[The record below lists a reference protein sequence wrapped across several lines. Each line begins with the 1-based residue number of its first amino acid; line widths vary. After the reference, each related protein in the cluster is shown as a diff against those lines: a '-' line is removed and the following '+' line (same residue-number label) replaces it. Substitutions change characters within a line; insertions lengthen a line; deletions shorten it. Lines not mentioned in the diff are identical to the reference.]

1 MRTVDPGTGT
11 EAGPDFDEPSDET
24 SAETGEVT
32 AGPPPSRRMLVLCA
46 VAGFVLGG
54 GVLGLLWG
62 LSGVHAGALDDAL
75 AACQAL
81 DRIGELPDTSRDAQP
96 SLTPGLSGERLH
108 RMTAARELAA
118 AAAQVNATYQPLAD
132 HIDGV
137 SRMVLSLH
145 FNDIS
150 GQRHLVEA
158 KEICGRI

>member
-11 EAGPDFDEPSDET
+11 DADPDFDESSEE
-24 SAETGEVT
+24 AE
-32 AGPPPSRRMLVLCA
+32 AKPPPPSRRLLVLCA

-54 GVLGLLWG
+54 SVLGLLWG
-62 LSGVHAGALDDAL
+62 LSGVHAGALEDAV

-81 DRIGELPDTSRDAQP
+81 DRVGELPDTSRDTQP
-96 SLTPGLSGERLH
+96 SLTPSLSSERLH
-108 RMTAARELAA
+108 RMMAARELSA
-118 AAAQVNATYQPLAD
+118 AAAQLNANYQPLAD
-132 HIDGV
+132 HVDGV

-150 GQRHLVEA
+150 GQRHLTEA

>member
-1 MRTVDPGTGT
+1 MRTMDTGT
-11 EAGPDFDEPSDET
+11 DAEPDYDEPAADSGD
-24 SAETGEVT
+24 AGEV
-32 AGPPPSRRMLVLCA
+32 AAPVPQSRRMLVLCA

-54 GVLGLLWG
+54 GVLGLLWS

-81 DRIGELPDTSRDAQP
+81 DRVGELPDTSRDEHP
-96 SLTPGLSGERLH
+96 SLTPGLTPERLH
-108 RMTAARELAA
+108 RMTAARELSA

-150 GQRHLVEA
+150 GQRHLVQA
-158 KEICGRI
+158 QEICGRL

>member
-11 EAGPDFDEPSDET
+11 DAEPDFDESPTESE
-24 SAETGEVT
+24 EVK
-32 AGPPPSRRMLVLCA
+32 AVPAQSRRMLVLCA

-54 GVLGLLWG
+54 GVLGLLWS

-81 DRIGELPDTSRDAQP
+81 DRVGELPDTSRDAQP
-96 SLTPGLSGERLH
+96 SLTPGLTPERLH
-108 RMTAARELAA
+108 RMTAARELSA
-118 AAAQVNATYQPLAD
+118 AAAQVNAAYQPLAD
-132 HIDGV
+132 HIDGI

-150 GQRHLVEA
+150 GQRHVVQA
-158 KEICGRI
+158 QEICGRL

>member
-11 EAGPDFDEPSDET
+11 DADPDFDESSEE
-24 SAETGEVT
+24 AE
-32 AGPPPSRRMLVLCA
+32 AKPPPPSRRLLVLSA

-54 GVLGLLWG
+54 SVLGLLWG
-62 LSGVHAGALDDAL
+62 LSGVHAGALEDAV

-81 DRIGELPDTSRDAQP
+81 DRVGELPDTSRDAQP
-96 SLTPGLSGERLH
+96 SLTPSLSSERLR
-108 RMTAARELAA
+108 RMMAARELSA
-118 AAAQVNATYQPLAD
+118 AAAQVNANYQPLAD

-150 GQRHLVEA
+150 GQRHLAEA

>member
-11 EAGPDFDEPSDET
+11 DADPDFDESPEE
-24 SAETGEVT
+24 AE
-32 AGPPPSRRMLVLCA
+32 AKPPPPSRRLLVLSA

-54 GVLGLLWG
+54 SVLGLLWG
-62 LSGVHAGALDDAL
+62 LSGVHAGALEDAV

-81 DRIGELPDTSRDAQP
+81 DRVGELPDTSRDTQP
-96 SLTPGLSGERLH
+96 SLTPSLSSERLH
-108 RMTAARELAA
+108 RMMAARELSA
-118 AAAQVNATYQPLAD
+118 AAAQVNANYQPLAD

-150 GQRHLVEA
+150 GQRHLTEA

>member
-11 EAGPDFDEPSDET
+11 DADPDFDESSEE
-24 SAETGEVT
+24 AE
-32 AGPPPSRRMLVLCA
+32 AKSPPPSRRLLVLCA

-54 GVLGLLWG
+54 SVLGLLWG
-62 LSGVHAGALDDAL
+62 LSGVHAGALDDAV

-81 DRIGELPDTSRDAQP
+81 DRVGELPDTSRDAQP
-96 SLTPGLSGERLH
+96 SLTPSLSSERLH
-108 RMTAARELAA
+108 RMMAARELAA
-118 AAAQVNATYQPLAD
+118 AAAQVNANYQPLAD

-150 GQRHLVEA
+150 GQRHLTEA

>member
-11 EAGPDFDEPSDET
+11 DADPDFDESSEE
-24 SAETGEVT
+24 AE
-32 AGPPPSRRMLVLCA
+32 AKPPPPSRRLLVLSA

-54 GVLGLLWG
+54 SVLGLLWG
-62 LSGVHAGALDDAL
+62 LSGVHAGALEDAV

-81 DRIGELPDTSRDAQP
+81 DRVGELPDTSRDTQP
-96 SLTPGLSGERLH
+96 SLTPSLSSERLH
-108 RMTAARELAA
+108 RMMAARELSA
-118 AAAQVNATYQPLAD
+118 AAAQVNANYQPLAD
-132 HIDGV
+132 HVDGV

-150 GQRHLVEA
+150 GQRHLTEA

>member
-11 EAGPDFDEPSDET
+11 DAEPDFDESSTE
-24 SAETGEVT
+24 SEEAE
-32 AGPPPSRRMLVLCA
+32 AAPPQSRRMLVLCA

-54 GVLGLLWG
+54 GVLGLLWS

-81 DRIGELPDTSRDAQP
+81 DRVGELPDTSRDAQP
-96 SLTPGLSGERLH
+96 SLTPGLTPERLH
-108 RMTAARELAA
+108 RMTAARELSA
-118 AAAQVNATYQPLAD
+118 AAAQVNAAYQPLAD
-132 HIDGV
+132 HIDGI

-150 GQRHLVEA
+150 GQRHVVQA
-158 KEICGRI
+158 QEICGRL

>member
-11 EAGPDFDEPSDET
+11 DADPDFDESSEE
-24 SAETGEVT
+24 AE
-32 AGPPPSRRMLVLCA
+32 AKPPPPSRRLLVLCA

-54 GVLGLLWG
+54 SVLGLLWG
-62 LSGVHAGALDDAL
+62 LSGVHAGALEDAV

-81 DRIGELPDTSRDAQP
+81 DRVGELPDTSRDTQP
-96 SLTPGLSGERLH
+96 SLTPSLSSERLH
-108 RMTAARELAA
+108 RMMAARELSA
-118 AAAQVNATYQPLAD
+118 AAAQVNANYQPLAD

-150 GQRHLVEA
+150 GQRHLAEA
-158 KEICGRI
+158 KEICNRI

>member
-11 EAGPDFDEPSDET
+11 DAEPDFDESSTE
-24 SAETGEVT
+24 SEE
-32 AGPPPSRRMLVLCA
+32 AGAAPPQSRRMLVLCA

-54 GVLGLLWG
+54 GVLGLLWS

-81 DRIGELPDTSRDAQP
+81 DRVGELPDTSRDAQP
-96 SLTPGLSGERLH
+96 SLTPGLTPERLH
-108 RMTAARELAA
+108 RMTAARELSA
-118 AAAQVNATYQPLAD
+118 AAAQVNAAYQPLAD

-150 GQRHLVEA
+150 GQRHVVQA
-158 KEICGRI
+158 QEICARL

>member
-11 EAGPDFDEPSDET
+11 DAVPDFEESP
-24 SAETGEVT
+24 AETGEP
-32 AGPPPSRRMLVLCA
+32 AAPQPSRRLLVLCA

-54 GVLGLLWG
+54 SVLGLLWG
-62 LSGVHAGALDDAL
+62 LSGVHAGALDDAV

-81 DRIGELPDTSRDAQP
+81 DRVGELPDTSRDAQP
-96 SLTPGLSGERLH
+96 SLTPGLSAERLQ
-108 RMTAARELAA
+108 RMTAARALSA
-118 AAAQVNATYQPLAD
+118 AAAQVNANYQPLAD

-150 GQRHLVEA
+150 GQRHLTEA

>member
-11 EAGPDFDEPSDET
+11 DADPDFDEPSEE
-24 SAETGEVT
+24 AEPKP
-32 AGPPPSRRMLVLCA
+32 PPPSRRLLVLCA

-54 GVLGLLWG
+54 SVLGLLWG
-62 LSGVHAGALDDAL
+62 LSGVHAGALEDAV

-81 DRIGELPDTSRDAQP
+81 DRVGELPDTSRDAQP
-96 SLTPGLSGERLH
+96 SLTPSLSSERLH
-108 RMTAARELAA
+108 RMMAARELSA
-118 AAAQVNATYQPLAD
+118 AAAQVNANYQPLAD

-150 GQRHLVEA
+150 GQRHLTEA

>member
-11 EAGPDFDEPSDET
+11 DAGPDFDEPAGESDDVK
-24 SAETGEVT
+24 A
-32 AGPPPSRRMLVLCA
+32 AAPPQSRRLLVLCA

-81 DRIGELPDTSRDAQP
+81 DRVGDLPDTSRDTQP
-96 SLTPGLSGERLH
+96 SLTPGLTPERLH
-108 RMTAARELAA
+108 RMTAARELSA

-137 SRMVLSLH
+137 ARMVLSLH

-150 GQRHLVEA
+150 GQRHLVQA
-158 KEICGRI
+158 QEICGRI

>member
-11 EAGPDFDEPSDET
+11 DAEPDFDESSTE
-24 SAETGEVT
+24 SEEVE
-32 AGPPPSRRMLVLCA
+32 AAPARSRRMLVLCA

-81 DRIGELPDTSRDAQP
+81 DRVGELPDTSRDTQP
-96 SLTPGLSGERLH
+96 SLTPGLTPERLH
-108 RMTAARELAA
+108 RMTAARELSA
-118 AAAQVNATYQPLAD
+118 AAAQVNAAYQPLAD

-150 GQRHLVEA
+150 GQRHLVQAQEL
-158 KEICGRI
+158 CGRL

>member
-1 MRTVDPGTGT
+1 MRTMNTGAGTGA
-11 EAGPDFDEPSDET
+11 EAGPDYDDESPADS
-24 SAETGEVT
+24 GEAAAPV
-32 AGPPPSRRMLVLCA
+32 PQSRRMLVLCA

-54 GVLGLLWG
+54 GVLGLLWS

-75 AACQAL
+75 AACQSL
-81 DRIGELPDTSRDAQP
+81 DRVGELPDTSRDAQP
-96 SLTPGLSGERLH
+96 SLTPGLTPERLH
-108 RMTAARELAA
+108 RMTAARELSA

-150 GQRHLVEA
+150 GQRHLVQA
-158 KEICGRI
+158 QEICGRL

>member
-1 MRTVDPGTGT
+1 MRTLDPGTGT
-11 EAGPDFDEPSDET
+11 DADPDFDESSEEAE
-24 SAETGEVT
+24 SAS
-32 AGPPPSRRMLVLCA
+32 PPPSRRLLVLCA

-54 GVLGLLWG
+54 SVLGLLWG
-62 LSGVHAGALDDAL
+62 LSGVHAGALEDAV

-81 DRIGELPDTSRDAQP
+81 DRVGELPDTSRDTQP
-96 SLTPGLSGERLH
+96 SLTPSLSSERLH
-108 RMTAARELAA
+108 RMMAARELAA
-118 AAAQVNATYQPLAD
+118 AAAQVNANYQPLAD

-150 GQRHLVEA
+150 GQRHLTEA

>member
-11 EAGPDFDEPSDET
+11 DAEPDYEESSVDR
-24 SAETGEVT
+24 GET
-32 AGPPPSRRMLVLCA
+32 AGPSRRPLVLSA
-46 VAGFVLGG
+46 VAGFVLGAS
-54 GVLGLLWG
+54 VLGLLWG
-62 LSGVHAGALDDAL
+62 LSGVHAGALEDAV

-81 DRIGELPDTSRDAQP
+81 DRVGELPDTSRDAQP
-96 SLTPGLSGERLH
+96 SLTPALSAERLQ
-108 RMTAARELAA
+108 RMTAARALSA
-118 AAAQVNATYQPLAD
+118 AAAQVNANYQPLAD

-150 GQRHLVEA
+150 GQRHLTEA

>member
-1 MRTVDPGTGT
+1 MHTVDPGTGT
-11 EAGPDFDEPSDET
+11 DADPDFAESSEET
-24 SAETGEVT
+24 EVKP
-32 AGPPPSRRMLVLCA
+32 PPPSRRLLVLSA

-54 GVLGLLWG
+54 SVLGLLWG
-62 LSGVHAGALDDAL
+62 LSGVHAGALEDAV

-81 DRIGELPDTSRDAQP
+81 DRVGELPDTSRDAQP
-96 SLTPGLSGERLH
+96 SLTPALSGERLH
-108 RMTAARELAA
+108 RMVAARELSAA
-118 AAAQVNATYQPLAD
+118 ASQLNANYQPLAD

-150 GQRHLVEA
+150 GQRHLTEA

>member
-11 EAGPDFDEPSDET
+11 NAGPDFDES
-24 SAETGEVT
+24 SAETGEVV
-32 AGPPPSRRMLVLCA
+32 APVPRPRRMLVLSA

-81 DRIGELPDTSRDAQP
+81 DRVGELPDTSRDAQP
-96 SLTPGLSGERLH
+96 SLVQGLTPERLH
-108 RMTAARELAA
+108 RMTAARELSA

-137 SRMVLSLH
+137 TRMVLSLH
-145 FNDIS
+145 FNDVS
-150 GQRHLVEA
+150 GQRHLA
-158 KEICGRI
+158 QAREICGRI

>member
-1 MRTVDPGTGT
+1 MRTVDQGTGT
-11 EAGPDFDEPSDET
+11 DAEPDSDESST
-24 SAETGEVT
+24 ESEEVE
-32 AGPPPSRRMLVLCA
+32 AAPPQSRRMLVLCA

-81 DRIGELPDTSRDAQP
+81 DRVGELPDTSRDAQP
-96 SLTPGLSGERLH
+96 SLTPGLTSERLH
-108 RMTAARELAA
+108 RVTAARELSA

-145 FNDIS
+145 FNDVS
-150 GQRHLVEA
+150 GQRHLTEA

>member
-11 EAGPDFDEPSDET
+11 DADPDFDEPP
-24 SAETGEVT
+24 AESGSTP
-32 AGPPPSRRMLVLCA
+32 PPPSRRLLVVCA

-54 GVLGLLWG
+54 SVLGLLWG
-62 LSGVHAGALDDAL
+62 LSGVHAGALEDAV

-81 DRIGELPDTSRDAQP
+81 DRVGELPDTSRDARP
-96 SLTPGLSGERLH
+96 SLTPGLSSERLH
-108 RMTAARELAA
+108 RMMAARELSA
-118 AAAQVNATYQPLAD
+118 AAAQVNANYQPLAD

-150 GQRHLVEA
+150 GQRHLVQA
-158 KEICGRI
+158 REICARI

>member
-11 EAGPDFDEPSDET
+11 DADPDFDESP
-24 SAETGEVT
+24 AESESK
-32 AGPPPSRRMLVLCA
+32 PPPPARRLLVVCA
-46 VAGFVLGG
+46 VAGFLLGG

-62 LSGVHAGALDDAL
+62 LSGVHAGALEDAV

-81 DRIGELPDTSRDAQP
+81 DRVGELPDTSRDAQP
-96 SLTPGLSGERLH
+96 ALTPGLSSERLH
-108 RMTAARELAA
+108 RMVAARELAA
-118 AAAQVNATYQPLAD
+118 AAAQVNANYQPLAD
-132 HIDGV
+132 QIDGV

-150 GQRHLVEA
+150 GQRHLTEA

>member
-11 EAGPDFDEPSDET
+11 DADPDFDESSEE
-24 SAETGEVT
+24 AESKS
-32 AGPPPSRRMLVLCA
+32 PPPSRRLLVLSA

-54 GVLGLLWG
+54 SVLGLLWG
-62 LSGVHAGALDDAL
+62 LSGVHAGALDDAV

-81 DRIGELPDTSRDAQP
+81 DRVGELPDTSRDTRP
-96 SLTPGLSGERLH
+96 SLTPSLSSERLH
-108 RMTAARELAA
+108 RMMAARELSA
-118 AAAQVNATYQPLAD
+118 AAAQVNANYQPLAD

-150 GQRHLVEA
+150 GQRHLTEA

>member
-11 EAGPDFDEPSDET
+11 DAEPDFDESPTESE
-24 SAETGEVT
+24 EVK
-32 AGPPPSRRMLVLCA
+32 AAPAQSRRMLVLCA

-54 GVLGLLWG
+54 GVLGLLWS

-81 DRIGELPDTSRDAQP
+81 DRVGELPDTSRDAQP
-96 SLTPGLSGERLH
+96 SLTPGLTPERLH
-108 RMTAARELAA
+108 RMTAARELSA

-150 GQRHLVEA
+150 GQRHLVQAQEL
-158 KEICGRI
+158 CGRL

>member
-11 EAGPDFDEPSDET
+11 DADPDFDEPSE
-24 SAETGEVT
+24 EVEVK
-32 AGPPPSRRMLVLCA
+32 PPPPARRLLVLCG

-54 GVLGLLWG
+54 SVLGLLWG
-62 LSGVHAGALDDAL
+62 LSGVHAGALDDAV

-81 DRIGELPDTSRDAQP
+81 DRVGELPDTSRDAQP
-96 SLTPGLSGERLH
+96 SLTPALSGERLH
-108 RMTAARELAA
+108 RMVAARELSA
-118 AAAQVNATYQPLAD
+118 AAAQVNANYQPLAD

-150 GQRHLVEA
+150 GQRHLTEA

>member
-11 EAGPDFDEPSDET
+11 DADPDFDESP
-24 SAETGEVT
+24 AEPESEPTP
-32 AGPPPSRRMLVLCA
+32 PPPSRRLLVVCA

-54 GVLGLLWG
+54 SVLGLLWG
-62 LSGVHAGALDDAL
+62 LSGVHAGALEDAV

-81 DRIGELPDTSRDAQP
+81 DRVGELPDTSRDAQP
-96 SLTPGLSGERLH
+96 ALTPGLSSERLH
-108 RMTAARELAA
+108 RMMAARELAA
-118 AAAQVNATYQPLAD
+118 AAAQVNANYQPLAD

-150 GQRHLVEA
+150 GQRHLTQA

>member
-11 EAGPDFDEPSDET
+11 DADPDFDEPSEE
-24 SAETGEVT
+24 AEVK
-32 AGPPPSRRMLVLCA
+32 PPPPARRLLVLCA

-54 GVLGLLWG
+54 SVLGLLWG
-62 LSGVHAGALDDAL
+62 LSGVHAGALDDAV

-81 DRIGELPDTSRDAQP
+81 DRVGELPDTSRDTQP
-96 SLTPGLSGERLH
+96 SLTPALSGERLH
-108 RMTAARELAA
+108 RMVAARELSA
-118 AAAQVNATYQPLAD
+118 AAAQVNANYQPLAD

-150 GQRHLVEA
+150 GQRHLTEA

>member
-1 MRTVDPGTGT
+1 MRTVDTGT
-11 EAGPDFDEPSDET
+11 DASPDFDEPSADT
-24 SAETGEVT
+24 TEV
-32 AGPPPSRRMLVLCA
+32 AAAPPPSRRLLVLSA

-81 DRIGELPDTSRDAQP
+81 DRVGELPDTSRDAQP

-118 AAAQVNATYQPLAD
+118 AAAQVNDTYQPLAD

-145 FNDIS
+145 FNDLS
-150 GQRHLVEA
+150 GQRHLVQA